1 MVHGLEAVHGPA
13 PARVADLQATAT
25 RTSFISKKINLLLN
39 VIYFIIINL
48 NKDISRFIILTS
60 NTDWFL
66 MGRRE
71 DAREAGVSTLSRSTA
86 NGKRK

>member
-60 NTDWFL
+60 NTRLVFY
-66 MGRRE
+66 GTK
-71 DAREAGVSTLSRSTA
+71 GVCP
-86 NGKRK
+86 